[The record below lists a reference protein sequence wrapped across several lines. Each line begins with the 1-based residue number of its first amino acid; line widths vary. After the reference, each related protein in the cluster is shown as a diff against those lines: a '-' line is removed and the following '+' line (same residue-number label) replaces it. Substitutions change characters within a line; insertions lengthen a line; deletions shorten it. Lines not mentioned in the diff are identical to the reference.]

1 MATQLSRNDYRRL
14 TEEVT
19 AQLENHWTNDEE
31 ENHRLFRT
39 EMLIR
44 LTAHMDDPQ
53 VGNLL
58 VMLSAADMPHRLSGI
73 GHFTWAMSEGIS
85 YRASLN
91 GACEAAGVLPPA
103 ADNGPF
109 DRLADRLPKYEIVAR
124 GMRFVRRHAQSR
136 RPERHQPEHN

>member
-1 MATQLSRNDYRRL
+1 MATQLSRSDYQRL
-14 TEEVT
+14 TDEVT

-44 LTAHMDDPQ
+44 LTAHVDDPQ
-53 VGNLL
+53 VGQLL
-58 VMLSAADMPHRLSGI
+58 VMLSAADMPNRLSGI

-91 GACEAAGVLPPA
+91 GACEAAGLLPPA

-109 DRLADRLPKYEIVAR
+109 DRLMDYLPKNRFVAR
-124 GMRFVRRHAQSR
+124 GMRFVRDHAQPR
-136 RPERHQPEHN
+136 RPERHQPEHR